1 MRAIE
6 NAVLILVEAMAPT
19 PPVGATVDSALDS
32 ALVDDLGYD
41 SLRLLELSI
50 AAEQAFAL
58 PPVSPDKLVG
68 IVTVRD
74 LAEFVRAQQD
84 QP

>member
-1 MRAIE
+1 MSPTE
-6 NAVLILVEAMAPT
+6 SDVLALVEALAPT
-19 PPVGATVDSALDS
+19 PVVATALDS

-58 PPVSPDKLVG
+58 PPVSPDMLVG

-74 LAEFVRAQQD
+74 LAHFVRAQQD
-84 QP
+84 QA